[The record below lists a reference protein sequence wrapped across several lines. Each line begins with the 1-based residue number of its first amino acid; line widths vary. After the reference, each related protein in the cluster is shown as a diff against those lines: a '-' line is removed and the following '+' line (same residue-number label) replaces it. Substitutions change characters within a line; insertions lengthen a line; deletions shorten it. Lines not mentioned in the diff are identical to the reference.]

1 MTRFFSLLLAAS
13 CLLGAHAQASQLLD
27 GDVFDVYYN
36 DVGTWGDHDAS
47 AGLQVTL
54 DGATTDVTWA
64 GTPYQMAAV
73 EYAIGDE
80 AVLDYLVSSGTY
92 TSGSSGEDTNLT
104 VESEEDRSH
113 DDWLLSRYIHTD
125 DQLRIV
131 QLTGFQ
137 SAGQAMGVVFVLTNT
152 GGKPISD
159 LRLAFLF
166 DPDQDYSLSTS
177 YETLNA
183 LADMDG
189 DGTNDAVSA
198 TGASSGISV
207 AITACDQDLTAVG
220 IDSEWYAHYDTD
232 LSLSETDAEGDYGIA
247 AIIKA
252 ETELGAGETRVMALV
267 VSAGPSAEKA
277 LAIGTDGL
285 DLCDLC
291 DVDGDGVFG
300 DDCEG
305 EDCDDSD
312 ASVAPGA
319 AETWYDGL
327 DGDCDGASDY
337 DADGDGAD
345 SADYGGEDCDD
356 DDASAYPGAA
366 DAWYDGLD
374 SDCDGASDF
383 DADGDS
389 ADSAD
394 YGGEDCDDDDP
405 AVGPGAAETWYD
417 GLDSDCDGASDYDA
431 DGDGVDSDA
440 YGGEDCDDDDA
451 GAYPGAPE
459 INGDGVDQDCDG
471 VDQVRAD
478 GGDSGDDSGG
488 DSGDNGGDDGAADTG
503 GAKDGGGCSCS
514 SAPSTGQAWLGLL
527 AAGLLARRRRAR
539 L

>member
-80 AVLDYLVSSGTY
+80 AVLDYLVSSGYY

-131 QLTGFQ
+131 QLSGYQ

-198 TGASSGISV
+198 TGASSGLSV

-337 DADGDGAD
+337 DADGDG
-345 SADYGGEDCDD
+345 
-356 DDASAYPGAA
+356 
-366 DAWYDGLD
+366 L
-374 SDCDGASDF
+374 
-383 DADGDS
+383 
-389 ADSAD
+389 DSAD

-405 AVGPGAAETWYD
+405 AVGPGAADAWYD
-417 GLDSDCDGASDYDA
+417 GRDSDCDGASDYDA

-478 GGDSGDDSGG
+478 GGDSGDDSGDDSGG
-488 DSGDNGGDDGAADTG
+488 DSGDGSGDDGAPDTG
-503 GAKDGGGCSCS
+503 DSKDGGGCSCS